1 MVDEIYMSKF
11 RIRHKN
17 FIRKIYCLMC
27 EGHHL
32 INIMLIVTLLILLT
46 NSFSHKTKRK
56 IKINKIL
63 VTLVDR
69 YLVIINI

>member
-17 FIRKIYCLMC
+17 FIRKIYYLMC
-27 EGHHL
+27 EGHHF

-46 NSFSHKTKRK
+46 NSFRNEKE
-56 IKINKIL
+56 NK
-63 VTLVDR
+63 DQQDFSQDFS
-69 YLVIINI
+69 NAC